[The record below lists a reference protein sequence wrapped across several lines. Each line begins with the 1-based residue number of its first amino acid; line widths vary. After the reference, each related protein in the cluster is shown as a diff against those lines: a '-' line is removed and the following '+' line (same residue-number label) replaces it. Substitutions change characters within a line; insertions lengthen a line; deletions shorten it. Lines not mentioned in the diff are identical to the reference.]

1 MAIVQASIVP
11 LGTKTTS
18 ISNYVAQALKVLQ
31 NQKSVSYKLTPMGT
45 VLEGDLDK
53 VLSMVRQMHESVF
66 REGVQ
71 RIITIV
77 NRADR
82 TPPPPRSASCC
93 LQFNIWQPERL
104 MVGCVVDIVSQ
115 LVPCLAIGMTE
126 GQATKSLPA
135 PLLRLELS

>member
-53 VLSMVRQMHESVF
+53 VLNMVRQMHESVF

-71 RIITIV
+71 RVLTIV

-82 TPPPPRSASCC
+82 TPPSPCSASCC
-93 LQFNIWQPERL
+93 LSE
-104 MVGCVVDIVSQ
+104 
-115 LVPCLAIGMTE
+115 
-126 GQATKSLPA
+126 
-135 PLLRLELS
+135 